1 MFAKASAISF
11 GIFFL
16 GVTHSATAC
25 SPTPAAFQNRPKL
38 EQILATHSTVF
49 IGTVVDSGGQ
59 ERKVMVGSPPRE
71 VTMRLPTRERVTA
84 KIKVEIPIRGE
95 VVKIFEVPNGG
106 GGDCSN
112 GFEVEQRWFFSGTN
126 LGSSYFDGSTVLVDE
141 FGNVR
146 RTGALGVA
154 HEEIV
159 KMFPE
164 VLKLPSPSIVVQD
177 YLKEK

>member
-1 MFAKASAISF
+1 MFAKVSAIPF
-11 GIFFL
+11 GILFL

-25 SPTPAAFQNRPKL
+25 KLSAAFQNRPKL
-38 EQILATHSTVF
+38 DHILATHSTVF
-49 IGTVVDSGGQ
+49 IGTVVDSGRP
-59 ERKVMVGSPPRE
+59 ERKVMVGSPPHE
-71 VTMRLPTRERVTA
+71 VTMRLSTRERVMA

-112 GFEVEQRWFFSGTN
+112 GFEVGQRWFFSGTTLAN
-126 LGSSYFDGSTVLVDE
+126 SYFDGSTILVDE

-146 RTGALGVA
+146 STGALGVA

-159 KMFPE
+159 RRFPD
-164 VLKLPSPSIVVQD
+164 VLKLPSPSIVVRD